1 MTRLHDPCPLPHLPS
16 APAAQ
21 PAALAR
27 RPQILRRP
35 GFWGALVALAA
46 AVAFFAWQARGPEV
60 RTVLVARQDLEQHLV
75 ANGRVRV
82 PTRVQISAQS
92 AGLVLAVMVREGQR
106 VKAGDLLVRLDD
118 AGALA
123 AVAQA
128 RGAVGQARARVQR
141 LRGVGTVVATE
152 GLRQAR
158 TKLER
163 AQADLERAQG
173 LAASGA
179 ISQSELDD
187 ARSAADLSRAQ
198 ATIAEAEQ
206 RASTASGADSLDV
219 LTALFQAEAELEAAT
234 VRLTQT
240 SLVALQDGVV
250 LTRSVEPG
258 DVAQPSLPLLV
269 LAAGAEDAQIVLQF
283 DERNLAAIA
292 LGQPARA
299 SADAYPRQIFDATVS
314 YIAPSIDP
322 ARGSVEVRLRV
333 ANAPAF
339 FKPDMTVSA
348 DLLVASHKG
357 VLTLPSE
364 AVRAMATPAPWL
376 LAVEGGRVVRKAV
389 TLGLR
394 GEGTVE
400 IASGL
405 AEGAEVIV
413 PDGRPLRAGQRVRA
427 ARGKP

>member
-1 MTRLHDPCPLPHLPS
+1 M
-16 APAAQ
+16 
-21 PAALAR
+21 
-27 RPQILRRP
+27 
-35 GFWGALVALAA
+35 
-46 AVAFFAWQARGPEV
+46 
-60 RTVLVARQDLEQHLV
+60 LVARQDLEQHLV